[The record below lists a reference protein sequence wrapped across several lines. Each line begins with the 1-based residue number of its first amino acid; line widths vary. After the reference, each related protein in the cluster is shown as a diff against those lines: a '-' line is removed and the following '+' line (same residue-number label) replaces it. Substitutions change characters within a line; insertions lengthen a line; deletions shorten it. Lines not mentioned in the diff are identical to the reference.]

1 MLVYYFF
8 SIGVSFGALVYYFSS
23 IAVSFNGG
31 RGGGGLISLEIEDNF
46 EIHQQNY
53 YAAFQEAWMAL
64 KTSNKWGFEPVGFVS
79 ATRRCFGIPEKS
91 Y

>member
-8 SIGVSFGALVYYFSS
+8 SICVSFGALVYYFSS

-31 RGGGGLISLEIEDNF
+31 RGGGLISLEIEDNF